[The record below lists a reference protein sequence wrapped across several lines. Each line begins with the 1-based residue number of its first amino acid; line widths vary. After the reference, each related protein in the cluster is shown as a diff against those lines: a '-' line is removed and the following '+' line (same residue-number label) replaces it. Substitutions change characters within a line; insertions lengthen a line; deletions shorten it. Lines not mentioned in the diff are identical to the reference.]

1 MTVVG
6 PTMAGRTVGRF
17 LGDLGRMTGI
27 GAQSGEHAEADD
39 GARDHHPGQCH
50 PGLGLS

>member
-6 PTMAGRTVGRF
+6 PTMAGGTVSRF
-17 LGDLGRMTGI
+17 LGGLGRMTGI
-27 GAQSGEHAEADD
+27 GAQGGEDAEADD
-39 GARDHHPGQCH
+39 GAGGHHPGHCH